1 MRLYS
6 GTARDENK
14 NLIGKVHGTI
24 QELSN
29 WADNV
34 IRMEGACSILIV
46 PEIDGNLIKYW
57 EAKHASD
64 Y

>member
-1 MRLYS
+1 MMLYS
-6 GTARDENK
+6 GTARDANK
-14 NLIGKVHGTI
+14 NLIAKIQGTI

-46 PEIDGNLIKYW
+46 PEFDENLVKYW
-57 EAKHASD
+57 EAKHACD
-64 Y
+64 H